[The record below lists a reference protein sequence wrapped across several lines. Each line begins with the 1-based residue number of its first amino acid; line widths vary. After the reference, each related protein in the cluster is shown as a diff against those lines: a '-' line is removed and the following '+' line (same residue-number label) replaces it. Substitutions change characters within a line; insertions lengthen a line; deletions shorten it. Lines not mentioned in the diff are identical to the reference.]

1 MNALALTVVVPAL
14 IAWFLGF
21 ALSKGAVSRRL
32 HDVPNER
39 SLHESPTPRVG
50 GIGIV
55 AGALPLSA
63 WMAGS
68 PLWPAIACAAV
79 LALISLVDDLRGLP
93 IGIRL
98 ALHAIAAG
106 LVVSADPAP
115 AVAMLAGAVA
125 IVWSTNLFNFMDGAD
140 GLAGGMA
147 AIGFAVLAAVAHA
160 SFPQLALACAALSS
174 ASAGFLLL
182 NFPPARVFMG
192 DAGSIPLG
200 FLAAAFGWIGYAH
213 DVWPAWFPMLVFSPF
228 IADATV
234 TIARR
239 AWRREPVWR
248 AHRTHYYQRLVLSG
262 WSRRRLA
269 LSAYAL
275 MIAAS
280 ASAVV
285 ALWGGARWAWAII
298 ACWTAIYAA
307 VFIAIDRRAPP
318 PRAR

>member
-1 MNALALTVVVPAL
+1 MNALAFMAVVPGL
-14 IAWFLGF
+14 IAWLLGL
-21 ALSKGAVSRRL
+21 ALSRSAVSRRL

-63 WMAGS
+63 WLAGS
-68 PLWPAIACAAV
+68 PSWPAIGCAAV
-79 LALISLVDDLRGLP
+79 LALVSLVDDLRGLP
-93 IGIRL
+93 AGIRL

-106 LVVSADPAP
+106 VVLTTDPAP
-115 AVAMLAGAVA
+115 AAVMLAGAVA

-160 SFPQLALACAALSS
+160 SFPGLALACAALSS
-174 ASAGFLLL
+174 ASVGFLLL

-200 FLAAAFGWIGYAH
+200 FLAAGFGWIGYTH
-213 DVWPAWFPMLVFSPF
+213 DVWPAWFPLLVFSPF
-228 IADATV
+228 VADASV
-234 TIARR
+234 TLARR
-239 AWRREPVWR
+239 VWRHEPVWR

-275 MIAAS
+275 MIAAA

-285 ALWGGARWAWAII
+285 ALGVGGQWAWAII

-307 VFIAIDRRAPP
+307 AFFAIDRRAPP